1 MSLCSLQSLAE
12 NESKP
17 DDEISVVVMGDSL
30 SAAYYIPLESGW
42 VNLMR
47 EKFTKNN
54 MAVKVTNG
62 SISGATTAAGLQAL
76 PALLKRHKPDIVVL
90 ELGGNDGLQ
99 GKPVDLIKSNLATLI
114 SMSQQSN
121 AQVILVG
128 MRLPPNLGARYTEP
142 FYNQY
147 AALAETFN
155 LSLVPFLLE
164 GVAQNRE
171 LMQEDGIHPTAEAQ
185 SRILDNVY
193 PVIFNKIQEIALER
207 KD

>member
-1 MSLCSLQSLAE
+1 
-12 NESKP
+12 
-17 DDEISVVVMGDSL
+17 MGDSL